1 MDGYIYLL
9 VNKRLHGL
17 VKIGFTET
25 TVEQRLYEINCAT
38 GVAEKFE
45 VYKSYKVKNAQ
56 KVESLI
62 HEKLKKYRTRPHKEF
77 FEIKPS
83 AAMEYVEK
91 IINNE
96 TFGLTFDLSE
106 LILFSSMP
114 ELGSLIKKH
123 RKNKNL
129 TQLQVSEILG
139 SGLRFISDIENGKDT
154 AQIGMVLK
162 LLKLLNIRIALD
174 RI

>member
-45 VYKSYKVKNAQ
+45 VYASYKVKDAH
-56 KVESLI
+56 KVEKLI
-62 HEKLKKYRTRPHKEF
+62 HEKLKKYRTRSNKEF

-96 TFGLTFDLSE
+96 TFGLTFNVNE
-106 LILFSSMP
+106 LILFSSMS
-114 ELGSLIKKH
+114 ELGILIKKH

-129 TQLQVSEILG
+129 TQLQISQILG
-139 SGLRFISDIENGKDT
+139 SGLRFISEIENGKDT

-174 RI
+174 SI